1 MAADHPAAKALHPQ
15 VVQAAA
21 VAVALTGGVQGG
33 QAVGPLAVS
42 RPLLQRSEN
51 GLRMHQAAGEAAEGD
66 GVSVVDVLAHGIVRR
81 QDFGHICTPFP
92 LTIPPRKGGGTG
104 SAGLRP
110 APLQKVYGI
119 GSTSVK

>member
-42 RPLLQRSEN
+42 RPFLQRSEN
-51 GLRMHQAAGEAAEGD
+51 RLRMHQAAGEAAEGD

-81 QDFGHICTPFP
+81 QDFGQYLHSLSAHHSSPEGRRHGFGWVCG
-92 LTIPPRKGGGTG
+92 PRRCRKYT
-104 SAGLRP
+104 A
-110 APLQKVYGI
+110 
-119 GSTSVK
+119 